1 MTAPETSTTPE
12 GGADM
17 RRNVMILVI
26 CQALAMSGT
35 VMVVA
40 MSGLAGHV
48 LVEDKAWA
56 TVPFALQF
64 VGTGLATIPAS
75 NLMGRIG
82 RRAGFTIGQLFGIV
96 GASISCW
103 ALFEGSFPW
112 LVVGSFVLGVHN
124 AFWQYYRFAAADI
137 STQAF
142 RPKAISYVMTGGVFA
157 AIVGPQLFKT
167 FNDYFAPVPYAGAYA
182 LIIGLCSVT
191 IILLQFVRIP
201 NPKTTKADRKAGR
214 SRLEIAKQPV
224 FIIAVLAA
232 MVGYGT
238 MNLVMTATP
247 LAMQFCGF
255 TPIDSATVIQWHALA
270 MFAPSFFTGHLI
282 KRFGVINIILVGTL
296 ANVACMAVNLSG
308 INFSNFI
315 GGLMLLGV
323 GWNFMFI
330 GGTTLV
336 TKAYRPEETA
346 KVQGMNDFLV
356 FTTVALSSFGSGVLH
371 ANLGWAAVNMM
382 VAVPVFIVFMAA
394 IWFRTRQD
402 AAAAG

>member
-1 MTAPETSTTPE
+1 M
-12 GGADM
+12 
-17 RRNVMILVI
+17 VLVI
-26 CQALAMSGT
+26 CQAFAMSGT

-40 MSGLAGHV
+40 MSGLAGSV
-48 LVEDKAWA
+48 LAEDKSLA

-64 VGTGLATIPAS
+64 VGTGLATMPAS
-75 NLMGRIG
+75 HLMGIIG
-82 RRAGFTIGQLFGIV
+82 RRWGFTLGQLIGIV
-96 GASISCW
+96 GASIACW
-103 ALFEGSFPW
+103 SLFEGSFLW
-112 LVVGSFVLGVHN
+112 FAVGSFVLGIHN
-124 AFWQYYRFAAADI
+124 AFWQYYRFAAAD
-137 STQAF
+137 TAAPEF
-142 RPKAISYVMTGGVFA
+142 KAKAISYVMTGGVIA
-157 AIVGPQLFKT
+157 AIAGPQLFKI

-182 LIIGLCSVT
+182 VIVILCCLT
-191 IILLQFVRIP
+191 IVLLQFVRIP
-201 NPKTTKADRKAGR
+201 RPKINKLDKSAGR
-214 SRLEIAKQPV
+214 SRLEIARQPV

-270 MFAPSFFTGHLI
+270 MFAPSFFTGYLI

-296 ANVACMAVNLSG
+296 ANVACMAINLSG

-315 GGLMLLGV
+315 GGLILLGI

-336 TKAYRPEETA
+336 TEAYRPEETA

-356 FTTVALSSFGSGVLH
+356 FTVVAMSSFGSGVLH
-371 ANLGWAAVNMM
+371 AKLGWAAVNMV
-382 VAVPVFIVFMAA
+382 VAVPVFFVFAGA
-394 IWFRTRQD
+394 IWFRTRQ
-402 AAAAG
+402 AAAPAP